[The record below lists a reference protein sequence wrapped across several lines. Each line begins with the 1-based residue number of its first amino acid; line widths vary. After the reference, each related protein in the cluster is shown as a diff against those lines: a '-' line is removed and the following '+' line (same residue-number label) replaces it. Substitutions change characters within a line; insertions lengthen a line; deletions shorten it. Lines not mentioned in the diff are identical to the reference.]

1 MDSLCAR
8 KGVIQRRS
16 GPKRRKIHEILER
29 EECINHFEPI
39 KLSESRNIQRFPV
52 IRINKIRL
60 LSQFKEES
68 K

>member
-39 KLSESRNIQRFPV
+39 KLSESRNIQRFQFV
-52 IRINKIRL
+52 IH
-60 LSQFKEES
+60 
-68 K
+68 